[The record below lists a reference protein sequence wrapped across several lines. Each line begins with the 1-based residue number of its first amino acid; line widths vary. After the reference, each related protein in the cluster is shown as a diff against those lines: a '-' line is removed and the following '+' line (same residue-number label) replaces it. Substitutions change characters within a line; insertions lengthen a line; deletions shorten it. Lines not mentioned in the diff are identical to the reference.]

1 MKVTLQTVE
10 VSISLALAEVASICD
25 GRELV
30 QRVHL
35 GVSPTDVLTFTV
47 RPEDVRALSLI
58 YTAGNLLV
66 RVPNSEL
73 EGWLT
78 DDRRAIKGAVF
89 RPGGASLH
97 VRISKAYTDGAS
109 NAADPS
115 SGGDTDEF
123 LDDSTIE
130 WSRDMLLAG
139 STDPIDE
146 PDD

>member
-1 MKVTLQTVE
+1 MKVTFQTVE

-35 GVSPTDVLTFTV
+35 GLAPTDVLSFTV
-47 RPEDVRALSLI
+47 RPDDVPALSLV

-66 RVPNSEL
+66 RVPRAEL

-89 RPGGASLH
+89 RPGAASLH
-97 VRISKAYTDGAS
+97 VRITKAYSEGAPTS
-109 NAADPS
+109 PDV
-115 SGGDTDEF
+115 SGPGDTSGF
-123 LDDSTIE
+123 RDDTTIE
-130 WSRDMLLAG
+130 WSRDAILEGAHEDE
-139 STDPIDE
+139 TDD
-146 PDD
+146 